1 MEADRGRPARL
12 SRGLKWRLTTF
23 CASTA
28 VPIARVIR
36 SVSLSPADIH
46 DQHMAEELLEDT
58 EGWALGDRTYQSP
71 KLSERLS
78 GEAVRP
84 AYTMVIESTPA

>member
-1 MEADRGRPARL
+1 VQ
-12 SRGLKWRLTTF
+12 
-23 CASTA
+23 ASSA
-28 VPIARVIR
+28 EIY
-36 SVSLSPADIH
+36 

-71 KLSERLS
+71 KLSERLP

>member
-1 MEADRGRPARL
+1 
-12 SRGLKWRLTTF
+12 
-23 CASTA
+23 
-28 VPIARVIR
+28 
-36 SVSLSPADIH
+36 
-46 DQHMAEELLEDT
+46 MAEELLEDT